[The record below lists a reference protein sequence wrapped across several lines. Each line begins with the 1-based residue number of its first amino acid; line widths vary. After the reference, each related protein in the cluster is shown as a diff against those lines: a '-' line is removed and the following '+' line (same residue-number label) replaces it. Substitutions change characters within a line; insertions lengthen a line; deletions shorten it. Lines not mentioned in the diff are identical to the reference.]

1 MLFLEFGFHADRL
14 CDSAGEAVPACTESC
29 REDHAPPQR
38 PLGLFSCA
46 RSAVRE
52 DEAPA
57 ARGLPVPPGQAD
69 AALLGPQPQ
78 GPALLQRA
86 CHHPWGQPGRQQS
99 LSTPALAGEGCGGV
113 GRGLSVPRE
122 PLALPQPLAE
132 PDPDAP
138 ASSSA
143 SAAAGLKAQ
152 ASVPQPHPP
161 PQWVPKD
168 SPCCLLPPACSA
180 WCPQAAGVDG
190 AWASLLATSLCAGL
204 ARLSPSVCARHA
216 CPPLSWGRAS
226 QQEHK
231 VPGI

>member
-1 MLFLEFGFHADRL
+1 MD
-14 CDSAGEAVPACTESC
+14 
-29 REDHAPPQR
+29 
-38 PLGLFSCA
+38 
-46 RSAVRE
+46 
-52 DEAPA
+52 
-57 ARGLPVPPGQAD
+57 
-69 AALLGPQPQ
+69 
-78 GPALLQRA
+78 
-86 CHHPWGQPGRQQS
+86 
-99 LSTPALAGEGCGGV
+99 
-113 GRGLSVPRE
+113 RGLSVPGE

-168 SPCCLLPPACSA
+168 SPCCPLPAQPGALRLLVWMELGRPCSPHPSLPA
-180 WCPQAAGVDG
+180 WPG
-190 AWASLLATSLCAGL
+190 SL
-204 ARLSPSVCARHA
+204 RPSVLGMPAF
-216 CPPLSWGRAS
+216 PSLWGQAS